1 MNHEG
6 AADAALCESLR
17 QATASAAVITEA
29 DPRALKGIIGG
40 AGFVV
45 CSRYHGCVSALSQA
59 VPCLGTAWSHKYAA
73 LFDEFGVRDCL
84 LSSSDAI
91 PAGRALD
98 AALDSRDALAA
109 RLAAARP
116 ALEARV
122 DAMWQRVFAAL
133 GLPGPA

>member
-1 MNHEG
+1 
-6 AADAALCESLR
+6 
-17 QATASAAVITEA
+17 
-29 DPRALKGIIGG
+29 
-40 AGFVV
+40 
-45 CSRYHGCVSALSQA
+45 VSALSQA

-84 LSSSDAI
+84 LSSSNAN
-91 PAGRALD
+91 AASRVLD
-98 AALDSRDALAA
+98 AALDSRDALVA